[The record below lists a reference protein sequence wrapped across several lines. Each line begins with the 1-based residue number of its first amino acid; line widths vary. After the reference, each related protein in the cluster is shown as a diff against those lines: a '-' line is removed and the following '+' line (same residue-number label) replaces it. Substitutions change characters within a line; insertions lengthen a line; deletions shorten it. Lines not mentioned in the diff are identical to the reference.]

1 MKRQRC
7 IDDVGAHLAD
17 EEGKLVPGRVQVVRQ
32 DGAVDGEQGLLA
44 WKTDGEGCEMA
55 LEKNEINIRLFDFYN
70 N

>member
-1 MKRQRC
+1 
-7 IDDVGAHLAD
+7 
-17 EEGKLVPGRVQVVRQ
+17 VVRQ